1 LLKQFGGWGADPV
14 AHARRWT
21 ELCAG
26 AACGIALLALAGWL
40 LDARF
45 LAGQWGGALPMAPS
59 SALAFLFLSAGV
71 FSHARWLARPLT
83 RHFALACAGL
93 PAALGLLVLAQFTT
107 GFDSGLERV
116 LARTNEVFG
125 HVPLGRMS
133 PLTAAAFLL
142 ESGALLLIIRATRW
156 RLAASM
162 AALLALAATAINA
175 VVLVGYLSGA
185 PLFYGGAG
193 IPVALPTAL
202 AFVLVGTGQISL
214 ALLGVPALRAWRG
227 DSMRGLLLRAFL
239 PAMLLVLLL
248 EGLLDTVQPAV
259 TFVNPSLWDSL
270 TALLAGVLIVAI
282 TGWAARRTGDAIERT
297 REALRESEE
306 WHRTILLTAMDGFW
320 LADTQGRL
328 LEVNEAYCRMSGYSA
343 EELLAMCIPELDAD
357 ETADDTAARIQGIM
371 ARGEARF
378 ESRQRRKD
386 GSLFEVE
393 VSVQYRPTEGGRFVT
408 FLRDITERKRAAEAL
423 RAKEHLLSES
433 QSVAHV
439 GSWSWDLTTN
449 TSVLQWS
456 PETYRL
462 HGVSPDTF
470 VPSGETLLSLIHVD
484 DRAAMQTW
492 LGACLAGEEPPP
504 VEFRACLPDG
514 SVRYLH
520 GHGSLVRDAENK
532 PIRMTGIVQD
542 ITDRKRAEER
552 ITRYL
557 LDLEAAGEAQEKN
570 AGELARMVKAL
581 GLEKDRAEAA
591 TRAKSEFLANMSH
604 EIRTPMN
611 GVIGMT
617 GLLLDTELNDE
628 QRRYAETVRAGGES
642 LLEIINA
649 VLDFSKIEAGKLD
662 LETLDFDLQSLLD
675 DFAATLAVQ
684 AHLKGLELLCSADP
698 AVPTLLRGDPGRLRQ
713 ILTNLAGNAVKFTQ
727 KGEVAVRV
735 SLEEENETECLLR
748 FAVRDTGIGI
758 PKDKLGVLFDK
769 FSQVDAST
777 TRKYG
782 GTGLGLAISKQLVKM
797 MGGEV
802 GVESAE
808 GQGSEFRFTVRLGKQ
823 PAGARTESPPPAD
836 LRGVRVLIVDDNAT
850 SREIL
855 TTRMTFWGM
864 RPSEAEDGPG
874 ALQALYRALEESD
887 PFRVAAID
895 MQMPGMDGETLG
907 RTVQADG
914 RLADTR
920 MVMLTSLGSRGD
932 ARHFE
937 EIGFAAYAIKPIRP
951 LELMGM
957 LSLVLT
963 ERSATERPRAIATRH
978 SARETLNLFAGR
990 KARILLAEDNITNQ
1004 QVALG
1009 ILKKFGLR
1017 TDAVADG
1024 AEAVKALETIPYDLV
1039 LMDVQMPV
1047 MDGLEATRQIRNPQS
1062 KLPNHAIPII
1072 AMTAHALQGDRERYL
1087 EAGMN
1092 DYVSKP
1098 VSPQALAEVL
1108 ARWLPKQNDAL
1119 APVVFDRAGMLERL
1133 MDDADLARVVTESF
1147 LDDAPRQIEALRRYL
1162 DAWDAPG
1169 AERQAHSIKGASSNV
1184 GGEALRALA
1193 FEMEKAGKAGDLD
1206 SVRARMEDLEREFVR
1221 LKEAMTG
1228 EP

>member
-1 LLKQFGGWGADPV
+1 MRQLGQQADWDRFAGDVLIYSSLSPFPAEAGRFIGGPARTHVDVTAETEFNGKTWRVMAVPLAD
-14 AHARRWT
+14 AS
-21 ELCAG
+21 G
-26 AACGIALLALAGWL
+26 AAVGDLIVLYDVSALKTAQNRLMAVAT
-40 LDARF
+40 
-45 LAGQWGGALPMAPS
+45 GGAL
-59 SALAFLFLSAGV
+59 V
-71 FSHARWLARPLT
+71 
-83 RHFALACAGL
+83 
-93 PAALGLLVLAQFTT
+93 
-107 GFDSGLERV
+107 
-116 LARTNEVFG
+116 
-125 HVPLGRMS
+125 
-133 PLTAAAFLL
+133 
-142 ESGALLLIIRATRW
+142 
-156 RLAASM
+156 
-162 AALLALAATAINA
+162 
-175 VVLVGYLSGA
+175 
-185 PLFYGGAG
+185 
-193 IPVALPTAL
+193 
-202 AFVLVGTGQISL
+202 
-214 ALLGVPALRAWRG
+214 
-227 DSMRGLLLRAFL
+227 
-239 PAMLLVLLL
+239 
-248 EGLLDTVQPAV
+248 
-259 TFVNPSLWDSL
+259 
-270 TALLAGVLIVAI
+270 LLAGLFGFLFVLL
-282 TGWAARRTGDAIERT
+282 RRTDRGIRAQQD
-297 REALRESEE
+297 ALRESEAHHRLLFDGSRDAMMTMAPPAWKFTSANPATLEMFGAKDLAEFTALGPWDVSAPRQPDGSLSSMDRGRDVIERAVREGSFFFE
-306 WHRTILLTAMDGFW
+306 WTHRRLDGVEFPTNVLLTRMEMAGQPFVQATVRDITAQKRAEAA
-320 LADTQGRL
+320 LKESEARL
-328 LEVNEAYCRMSGYSA
+328 RGITDSAQDAILMIDSHGAITYWNPAAESILGYRGEEAIG
-343 EELLAMCIPELDAD
+343 ENLHKLLAPERYLEAHR
-357 ETADDTAARIQGIM
+357 AAFPEFLRTG
-371 ARGEARF
+371 RGNAIGKPVELVA
-378 ESRQRRKD
+378 RRKD
-386 GSLFEVE
+386 GREIAVDVSLSAIRLNGEWHA
-393 VSVQYRPTEGGRFVT
+393 GGVM
-408 FLRDITERKRAAEAL
+408 RDITERRRVEEALQEERRKKEAILADLFENAPVAYHELDRDGVVRRVNAAECAL
-423 RAKEHLLSES
+423 LGYQAGEILGRPAWDV
-433 QSVAHV
+433 VA
-439 GSWSWDLTTN
+439 
-449 TSVLQWS
+449 
-456 PETYRL
+456 EA
-462 HGVSPDTF
+462 
-470 VPSGETLLSLIHVD
+470 
-484 DRAAMQTW
+484 DRAASREAVRRKLSGVQP
-492 LGACLAGEEPPP
+492 LAPFRRRYVRGDGAELLLEVHE
-504 VEFRACLPDG
+504 R
-514 SVRYLH
+514 
-520 GHGSLVRDAENK
+520 LVRSETGEVQG
-532 PIRMTGIVQD
+532 IRTAVFDVTEAAQ
-542 ITDRKRAEER
+542 AEER
-552 ITRYL
+552 IARYL

-570 AGELARMVKAL
+570 AGELARMVEAL

-628 QRRYAETVRAGGES
+628 QRRYAEIVRASGES
-642 LLEIINA
+642 LLGVINA

-675 DFAATLAVQ
+675 DFAATLAVR
-684 AHLKGLELLCSADP
+684 AHEKGLELFSSADP

-735 SLEEENETECLLR
+735 SLEEDSETECLLR

-855 TTRMTFWGM
+855 TRRMTFWGM

-887 PFRVAAID
+887 PFRIAVID

-963 ERSATERPRAIATRH
+963 ERSGTEPRPRAIATRH
-978 SARETLNLFAGR
+978 SARERLNLFAGR

-1017 TDAVADG
+1017 ADAVADG

-1047 MDGLEATRQIRNPQS
+1047 MDGMEATRQIRSPES
-1062 KLPNHAIPII
+1062 AIPNRRIPI
-1072 AMTAHALQGDRERYL
+1072 VAMTAHALQGDRERYL

-1108 ARWLPKQNDAL
+1108 ARWLPENDDAL

-1133 MDDADLARVVTESF
+1133 MDDEDLARVVTESF
-1147 LDDAPRQIEALRRYL
+1147 LDDAPRQIEALRGYL

-1193 FEMEKAGKAGDLD
+1193 FEMEKAGKAGDLG
-1206 SVRARMEDLEREFVR
+1206 SIRARMDDLEREFAR
-1221 LKEAMTG
+1221 LKEAMTT